1 MVFKIIHEHTVL
13 RLITINACKN
23 CFHNKLK
30 GKKTSKKKIKYWTNI
45 LTEYRQI
52 MLMARYEFMISGL
65 TFGAWLLL
73 YMHIAVAFYTC
84 SII

>member
-30 GKKTSKKKIKYWTNI
+30 GKKTSKIKKNQI
-45 LTEYRQI
+45 LN
-52 MLMARYEFMISGL
+52 
-65 TFGAWLLL
+65 
-73 YMHIAVAFYTC
+73 
-84 SII
+84 